1 MNSVSTQSEQKLAER
16 TIPGINRHERFGE
29 VQHAANVGATVKR
42 IITYFVHEKTMVI
55 GMLVIV
61 VFGTLCG
68 VYAPS
73 LQSTA
78 IDIIAGTKVGDLP
91 LTLLLMLTVYL
102 LYSAGQL
109 LQNLLSAKL
118 SQSIVRRMR
127 EELFGKIVDLPIRYL
142 DTHSH
147 GDVMSRMT
155 NDIENI
161 STTVSQSLPSL
172 FSGVLTIIGTVA
184 IMLWYCWQLALLSFA
199 TVILTLL
206 ATKILSGKVRKFSRK
221 RQMLLGQLNGTVE
234 EMISGYHTVVA
245 YNHQHITTEE
255 FCKTADSLTK
265 AGIKTDIFSGVMGP
279 IMNCIANIGFVII
292 AAFGGYFSIHGL
304 ISVGV
309 ISAFIVYAK
318 QFSRPI
324 NEIAQIYGQLQT
336 AIAGAERVFTVLDEA
351 NEDKTGEKLAEGKNM
366 SVTFQNVRFS
376 YTPEHPVI
384 HDFTLTVPSGKKVA
398 LVGATGSGKT
408 TIVNL
413 LMRFYDIDSGEIL
426 INSQNVK
433 NISRDSLRKNVAI
446 VLQDTVLFSN
456 TIRNNLKYGNEN
468 AIDVQLQTA
477 MEMSRCED
485 MLRGLPQG
493 YDTVLT
499 GSGENISQ
507 GQRQLLA
514 IARAFVADPK
524 ILILD
529 EATSNVD
536 TRTEKAIQD
545 AMQHVMQNR
554 TGIVIA
560 HRLSTIRD
568 SDLIVVMDH
577 GEIVESGNHE
587 ELLDK
592 KGKYY
597 ELYMTQYA
605 GFAT

>member
-1 MNSVSTQSEQKLAER
+1 MSTNDTQKLVER
-16 TIPGINRHERFGE
+16 NIPGMNRRERFGE
-29 VQHAANVGATVKR
+29 VQHAENAGATLKR
-42 IITYFVHEKTMVI
+42 IVTYFAREKAMVI

-61 VFGTLCG
+61 ICGTLCG

-73 LQSTA
+73 LQSSA
-78 IDIIAGTKVGDLP
+78 VDIIAGTRAGNLSR
-91 LTLLLMLTVYL
+91 TLLLMLAVYL
-102 LYSAGQL
+102 LYSGSQL
-109 LQNLLSAKL
+109 LQSLFSAKL
-118 SQSIVRRMR
+118 SQRIVKQMR
-127 EELFGKIVDLPIRYL
+127 EELFGKIVDLPVRYL

-184 IMLWYCWQLALLSFA
+184 IMLWYCWQLALLSCA

-221 RQMLLGQLNGTVE
+221 RQSLLGQLNGTVE
-234 EMISGYHTVVA
+234 EMVSGYRTVVA
-245 YNHQHITTEE
+245 YNHQDITTAE
-255 FCKTADSLTK
+255 FCETADSLTK

-279 IMNCIANIGFVII
+279 IMNCIGNIGFVII
-292 AAFGGYFSIHGL
+292 AAFGGFFSVHGL

-324 NEIAQIYGQLQT
+324 NEIAQVYGQLQT
-336 AIAGAERVFTVLDEA
+336 AIAGAERVFIVLDEA
-351 NEDKTGEKLAEGKNM
+351 NEDKSGKELAAEKEMA
-366 SVTFQNVRFS
+366 VAFQNINFS
-376 YTPEHPVI
+376 YEPQHPVI
-384 HDFTLTVPSGKKVA
+384 HDFTLTVPPGRKVA

-413 LMRFYDIDSGEIL
+413 LMRFYDVDSGEIR
-426 INSQNVK
+426 INGENIRD
-433 NISRDSLRKNVAI
+433 ISRDSLRKNVAI
-446 VLQDTVLFSN
+446 VLQDTVLFSD
-456 TIRNNLKYGNEN
+456 TIRHNLKYGNEN
-468 AIDVQLQTA
+468 ASDAQVQRA

-485 MLRGLPQG
+485 MLQRLPQG
-493 YDTVLT
+493 FDTILT

-514 IARAFVADPK
+514 IARAFVADPR

-545 AMQHVMQNR
+545 AMQKVMQNR
-554 TGIVIA
+554 TSIIIA

-568 SDLIVVMDH
+568 ADFIVVMDH
-577 GEIVESGNHE
+577 GAIVESGSHD